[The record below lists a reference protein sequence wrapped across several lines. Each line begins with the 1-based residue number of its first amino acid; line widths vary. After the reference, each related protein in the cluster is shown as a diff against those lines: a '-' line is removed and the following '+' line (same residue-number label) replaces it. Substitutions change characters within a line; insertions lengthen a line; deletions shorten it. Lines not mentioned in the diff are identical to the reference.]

1 MERWPQKGWKAES
14 GRRWPLRIN
23 EPLGRGFA
31 RCKSFSLEGEFNILV
46 LCSCFQET
54 QLVTT
59 IPKIF
64 QHSQSPDRQIFP
76 HIKREAYLPRVPLV
90 ALEACGLLR
99 TFVPGLELRKT
110 VLGIPLPVGEHRHI
124 GDDKGLSSTLIGRSP
139 KLRVGGSLVWGARWM
154 LAPRKCPD
162 ELTAMLNFK
171 VLSGCHTTP
180 VYGRRENEEEDKQ
193 FSSNCI

>member
-1 MERWPQKGWKAES
+1 M
-14 GRRWPLRIN
+14 
-23 EPLGRGFA
+23 
-31 RCKSFSLEGEFNILV
+31 
-46 LCSCFQET
+46 
-54 QLVTT
+54 TT

-99 TFVPGLELRKT
+99 RFVPGLELRKT

-139 KLRVGGSLVWGARWM
+139 KLRVGGSLVLGRPVDVGA
-154 LAPRKCPD
+154 
-162 ELTAMLNFK
+162 TK
-171 VLSGCHTTP
+171 VP
-180 VYGRRENEEEDKQ
+180 
-193 FSSNCI
+193 